1 MIKVHLSR
9 ILGEKRLSVT
19 DLSKMTGLNRAGL
32 SKLYNEKTTS
42 ISFDTLEKVCT
53 ALECDITDL
62 LEIQKAVK
70 END

>member
-42 ISFDTLEKVCT
+42 ISFETLEKVCT